1 MLQSNSFNYLLL
13 IPGKNR
19 KPHVQSQLRLC
30 AVGLRAVPPEQV
42 RRAGQGAAG
51 TACSHHPGGTLSSSL
66 PPEPY
71 CAGLDSIISGGPFQ
85 PIQFCDSVWYY
96 KGKGIHTLASCIAE
110 AYILQNWAQ
119 HTMKWSYLK
128 NEETFKMQ
136 GETYALQVILSPP
149 WEQGLPV
156 PWILTARNEFFLCAT
171 SH

>member
-1 MLQSNSFNYLLL
+1 MCKVSSGSVQWDCEQFPQSKSGEL
-13 IPGKNR
+13 GR
-19 KPHVQSQLRLC
+19 EQQ
-30 AVGLRAVPPEQV
+30 GL
-42 RRAGQGAAG
+42 
-51 TACSHHPGGTLSSSL
+51 CSHHPGGTLSSSL

-136 GETYALQVILSPP
+136 GEMYALQVILSPP

-156 PWILTARNEFFLCAT
+156 PWILTARNEFFLCGT